1 MPRTKTH
8 VLETNSKDYIRS
20 KINSYYPNGDALAR
34 EWNEKDYGIDLF
46 VEFFKNGIPTGNI
59 AYIQLKA
66 TENQIKK
73 NSKTEDISCPNVSA
87 CSLEYAKQ
95 RKIPFILI
103 YISMIEPITFYYVD
117 IQSLNVNEL
126 LHKSNKNSSRKT
138 TVRIPIKNV
147 SNGNLDGLFN
157 LIYKYF

>member
-73 NSKTEDISCPNVSA
+73 NC
-87 CSLEYAKQ
+87 
-95 RKIPFILI
+95 
-103 YISMIEPITFYYVD
+103 
-117 IQSLNVNEL
+117 
-126 LHKSNKNSSRKT
+126 
-138 TVRIPIKNV
+138 
-147 SNGNLDGLFN
+147 
-157 LIYKYF
+157 

>member
-1 MPRTKTH
+1 
-8 VLETNSKDYIRS
+8 
-20 KINSYYPNGDALAR
+20 
-34 EWNEKDYGIDLF
+34 
-46 VEFFKNGIPTGNI
+46 
-59 AYIQLKA
+59 
-66 TENQIKK
+66 
-73 NSKTEDISCPNVSA
+73 
-87 CSLEYAKQ
+87 
-95 RKIPFILI
+95 
-103 YISMIEPITFYYVD
+103 MIEPITFYYVD